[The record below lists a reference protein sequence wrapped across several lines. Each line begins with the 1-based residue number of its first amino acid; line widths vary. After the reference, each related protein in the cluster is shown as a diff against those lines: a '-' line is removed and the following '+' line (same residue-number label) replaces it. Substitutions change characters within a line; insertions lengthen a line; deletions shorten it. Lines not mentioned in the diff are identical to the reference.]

1 MNWNQ
6 IQEHINVSKSLK
18 ISTDDNSLKIS
29 TDDKLK
35 KYNLISRHNINEL
48 EIGMHI
54 KYIKN
59 ILNPLTNQYEE
70 KIMNGGFL
78 IDIINPSQIVNMI
91 FVLKTN
97 IIWKLRFI
105 KFKIYGKKKEEFE
118 NSNLDTNSK
127 HELYQIFKTEID
139 ARKNE
144 ITNEQNNKIANI
156 INNKTKYN
164 III

>member
-6 IQEHINVSKSLK
+6 IREHIDISKSTNLSK
-18 ISTDDNSLKIS
+18 STDLSIENKL
-29 TDDKLK
+29 DD
-35 KYNLISRHNINEL
+35 YNLITRYNINDL

-54 KYIKN
+54 KYIKSN
-59 ILNPLTNQYEE
+59 LNPLTNQYED

-78 IDIINPSQIVNMI
+78 IEILNPSQIVNMI
-91 FVLKTN
+91 FILKTN
-97 IIWKLRFI
+97 IIWKMRFI
-105 KFKIYGKKKEEFE
+105 KFKIYGKKKENFT
-118 NSNLDTNSK
+118 NYNLNANPK

-144 ITNEQNNKIANI
+144 LINEQNNKIENI
-156 INNKTKYN
+156 IKKKTKTN